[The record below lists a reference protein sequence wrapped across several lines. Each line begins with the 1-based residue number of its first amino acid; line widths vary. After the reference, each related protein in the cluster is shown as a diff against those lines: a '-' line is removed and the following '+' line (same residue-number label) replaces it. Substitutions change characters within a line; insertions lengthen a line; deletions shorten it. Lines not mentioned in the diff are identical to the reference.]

1 MRFDRLA
8 ETLRPAHEAL
18 VAHPLYRSLD
28 DRGRLQRFMAVHVFA
43 VWDFMSLL
51 KVLQQRLTTVTTP
64 WMPPRHRKAAR
75 LVNEIV
81 LGEETDEVKPGVF
94 MSHFELYLAAMKEVG
109 ADGSAIEGF
118 LGTLQAGTSIDE
130 ALRGVERAGTLPG
143 VTPFVA
149 TTFALAGGTTEAV
162 AAAFLVGREKLVP
175 EMFEELLRGT
185 AGIDAPNFRLYL
197 ERHVHLDGEQ
207 HGPMAVELL
216 TLLCGDDDVRWGH
229 AERAAREALA
239 ARKALWDAVLA
250 AG

>member
-8 ETLRPAHEAL
+8 ESLRPAHDAL
-18 VAHPLYRSLD
+18 IAHPLYGTLQNRE
-28 DRGRLQRFMAVHVFA
+28 RLRRFMAVHVFA

-81 LGEETDEVKPGVF
+81 LGEETDEVEPSVF

-118 LGTLQAGTSIDE
+118 LGDLARGTPLAT
-130 ALRGVERAGTLPG
+130 ALDAVARSGRVPG
-143 VTPFVA
+143 VAPFVA

-162 AAAFLVGREKLVP
+162 AAAFLMGREKLVP
-175 EMFEELLRGT
+175 AMFEELLRGT

-216 TLLCGDDDVRWGH
+216 TLLCGDDEARWAR
-229 AERAAREALA
+229 AETAAREALA
-239 ARKALWDAVLA
+239 ARKALWDAVEA
-250 AG
+250 AE